1 MTGFWGGGRAGNGAG
16 PRKGFRKELCGI
28 PSDPE
33 MRPGREAEASQEGKQ
48 LDLKHLSNT
57 VTEPKQEGIPGSIKH
72 FRKVNETITKQ
83 KKFLNHICLFNE
95 FRLI

>member
-1 MTGFWGGGRAGNGAG
+1 MKDFWDEAGVGMGQAQE
-16 PRKGFRKELCGI
+16 KGSGKNSGI

-57 VTEPKQEGIPGSIKH
+57 VTEPQQERIPRSIKH
-72 FRKVNETITKQ
+72 FRKVN
-83 KKFLNHICLFNE
+83 
-95 FRLI
+95 

>member
-1 MTGFWGGGRAGNGAG
+1 
-16 PRKGFRKELCGI
+16 
-28 PSDPE
+28 

-72 FRKVNETITKQ
+72 FRKVNETITS
-83 KKFLNHICLFNE
+83 KKSF
-95 FRLI
+95 